1 VEIGSFT
8 IEFPEQASAE
18 KRQYRLDRLQDYGAL
33 SRHVN
38 NVLFTSL
45 FDAAAGMLFQLLEDT
60 ERVLLIRHPV
70 PKYRGTSQKNA
81 QSSRNLVTLV

>member
-1 VEIGSFT
+1 MYF
-8 IEFPEQASAE
+8 
-18 KRQYRLDRLQDYGAL
+18 
-33 SRHVN
+33 SR
-38 NVLFTSL
+38 SL